1 MILYPQSGP
10 DFDNLKSAAI
20 CNRSE
25 TLYSQGFAAHPR
37 FTRNLAVNLEIWRKS
52 LFLNDF
58 TRRPRFW
65 RNSPHY
71 MWVKPQAFRP
81 HVDGFSPAPIFQ
93 PRTGGYRP

>member
-1 MILYPQSGP
+1 MILHRQFGP
-10 DFDNLKSAAI
+10 DFLNLKSAAI

-25 TLYSQGFAAHPR
+25 NLYSQGFSMR
-37 FTRNLAVNLEIWRKS
+37 SQIDTQSGRQSRNLAEAFVFSHI
-52 LFLNDF
+52 

-81 HVDGFSPAPIFQ
+81 HVDAFSPAQIFP
-93 PRTGGYRP
+93 PRTGGCRP

>member
-1 MILYPQSGP
+1 MILYPQSDP

-25 TLYSQGFAAHPR
+25 SLCSQGFAARPQIDAQSGR
-37 FTRNLAVNLEIWRKS
+37 QSRNLAEAFVFSRI
-52 LFLNDF
+52 

-81 HVDGFSPAPIFQ
+81 HVDGFSPAPIFP
-93 PRTGGYRP
+93 PRTGGCRP

>member
-1 MILYPQSGP
+1 MILYPQSDP

-20 CNRSE
+20 CNCPE
-25 TLYSQGFAAHPR
+25 TLYSQGFSAHR
-37 FTRNLAVNLEIWRKS
+37 QIHAQSGRQSRNLAQTFVLK
-52 LFLNDF
+52 DF
-58 TRRPRFW
+58 PHRPRFW

-81 HVDGFSPAPIFQ
+81 HVDGFSPTPFFQ

>member
-1 MILYPQSGP
+1 MTLHRQSGL

-25 TLYSQGFAAHPR
+25 TLYSQGLSVHRQIHAQSDR
-37 FTRNLAVNLEIWRKS
+37 QSRNLTQTFVLK
-52 LFLNDF
+52 DF
-58 TRRPRFW
+58 QCRPRFW

-81 HVDGFSPAPIFQ
+81 HVDVFSPVTIF
-93 PRTGGYRP
+93 